1 MLDAHQMN
9 IFLIAAQTLNFS
21 EAARR
26 LHMTQP
32 SVSQHI
38 QSLEQQMGVQLFNR
52 SGRHLSLTEAGEALF
67 PNAREFVKQS
77 QHIEEMMASL
87 HGEVFGHLQFG
98 CSTTAGK
105 YILPKLLAGFRRLHP
120 NVQITC
126 HVQDSQTTLQML
138 IEGKVHLVLSH
149 EQVAFKD
156 IEFRKF
162 MDDPILLVVYPNH
175 PWAERGVIQTEE
187 LLDGE
192 FILRE
197 EGSGT
202 REVVAK
208 ALPEVGISL
217 DQISKIMVI
226 GNSEAISLAVQEG
239 IGVAFLSHLVVTSPL
254 ARGDLKLVRIP
265 KLKLSQEIW
274 IGRNIHQT
282 ATQAQAAFWEFIHEP
297 DNELVNSLVNHSEE
311 LVY

>member
-52 SGRHLSLTEAGEALF
+52 SGRHLTLTEAGETLF
-67 PNAREFVKQS
+67 PRAREFVKQS
-77 QHIEEMMASL
+77 QQIEEMMASL

-105 YILPKLLAGFRRLHP
+105 YILPKLLAGFRGIYP

-126 HVQDSQTTLQML
+126 HVTDNQTALQML
-138 IEGKVHLVLSH
+138 IEGKVHLTLAH
-149 EQVAFKD
+149 EQVAYKD

-162 MDDPILLVVYPNH
+162 MDDPVVLVVYPEH
-175 PWAERGVIQTEE
+175 PWAERGVIETEE
-187 LLDGE
+187 LLDGD

-202 REVVAK
+202 REVLTK
-208 ALPEVGISL
+208 SLPEVGLSL
-217 DQISKIMVI
+217 DQLSTVMVL

-239 IGVAFLSHLVVTSPL
+239 IGAAFLSKLVVSSPL
-254 ARGDLKLVRIP
+254 GRGDLWKVDIP
-265 KLKLSQEIW
+265 ALKLSQEIW
-274 IGRNIHQT
+274 LGRNIHQA
-282 ATQAQAAFWEFIHEP
+282 ATQAQAAFWEFVHDP
-297 DNELVNSLVNHSEE
+297 GNELVISLVNHSE
-311 LVY
+311 LQG

>member
-52 SGRHLSLTEAGEALF
+52 SGRHISLTEAGEALF

-105 YILPKLLAGFRRLHP
+105 YILPKLLAGFRGLHP

-149 EQVAFKD
+149 ERVAFKD

-162 MDDPILLVVYPNH
+162 MDDPIVLVVHPHH
-175 PWAERGVIQTEE
+175 PWAESGVIETEE

-202 REVVAK
+202 REVVTK
-208 ALPEVGISL
+208 ALPEVDISL
-217 DQISKIMVI
+217 DQISNIMVI

-239 IGVAFLSHLVVTSPL
+239 IGVAFLSHLVVSSPL
-254 ARGDLKLVRIP
+254 ARGELKLVRIP

-274 IGRNIHQT
+274 IGRNIHRA
-282 ATQAQAAFWEFIHEP
+282 ATQAQTAFWEFIHES
-297 DNELVNSLVNHSEE
+297 DNELVNSLVNQSEE